1 MLKDLFDNLEYKQ
14 KRLLFFGIGLVFL
27 ISIEYVLSNATSYVY
42 DESHNKVSN
51 HYLVDFK
58 IKQTNKAGLTD
69 WNLKGD
75 KLEKFPNSMRSEVIN
90 PIMVIEEAG
99 KENWNI
105 TANHA
110 LDPLSDFNEIYL
122 TDNVKFNK
130 FDNFKVSEIYI
141 TTSSAIVY
149 PSEELIKTDAFTT
162 IITPNSKTTGTG
174 LIANIKE
181 GYVKILSNARRLS
194 YTKDRSEQLE
204 GDQMLYNLKKKSWVL
219 LKKENDD
226 DANLI
231 KERVKTILR
240 SNINKQ
246 AN

>member
-1 MLKDLFDNLEYKQ
+1 MNQYDGLKDGF
-14 KRLLFFGIGLVFL
+14 
-27 ISIEYVLSNATSYVY
+27 
-42 DESHNKVSN
+42 
-51 HYLVDFK
+51 
-58 IKQTNKAGLTD
+58 
-69 WNLKGD
+69 
-75 KLEKFPNSMRSEVIN
+75 
-90 PIMVIEEAG
+90 
-99 KENWNI
+99 
-105 TANHA
+105 
-110 LDPLSDFNEIYL
+110 
-122 TDNVKFNK
+122 FNK

-141 TTSSAIVY
+141 ITSSAIVY